1 LWPIGRYRSRIYL
14 EGLRKTEFFS
24 QDSVP
29 LGQELNPIPL
39 EYEAQTLEKITERL
53 LDDSGTN
60 TVLTEV
66 TAFESE

>member
-1 LWPIGRYRSRIYL
+1 
-14 EGLRKTEFFS
+14 
-24 QDSVP
+24 VP